1 MTVALSL
8 SSHAFFPAPGM
19 SGFRH
24 VLKSRVKS
32 LSAGNNSVLL
42 HEHLGWED
50 GTNSV
55 GVQDQPGP
63 ELFLVP
69 E

>member
-8 SSHAFFPAPGM
+8 SSHAFFPVFGM
-19 SGFRH
+19 SGFL
-24 VLKSRVKS
+24 LKSQVKS

-42 HEHLGWED
+42 HEHLGWKE

-55 GVQDQPGP
+55 GVQDQPIP